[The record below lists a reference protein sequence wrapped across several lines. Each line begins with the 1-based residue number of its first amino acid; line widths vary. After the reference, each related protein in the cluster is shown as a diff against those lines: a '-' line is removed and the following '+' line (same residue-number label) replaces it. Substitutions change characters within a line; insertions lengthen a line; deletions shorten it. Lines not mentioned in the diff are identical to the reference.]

1 MQAIIL
7 AGGTGSRLG
16 RIAKHTPKP
25 FLEVDGNP
33 FILKIVERLIKQKV
47 TKIIFCLCYKPK
59 KIMEFFGDGTNLGI
73 NISYIVEEKPMGT
86 AGAIRAAYKQI
97 SSSNAI
103 VLNGDSFCY
112 FNIPKILKNHCSNN
126 ADATLSILKITTPE
140 RYGLV
145 TFNKKMKIIKFIE
158 KTKNYK
164 NNINYINAGVY
175 IIKKELIK
183 KIEKIKP
190 TSLERDFFPKILD
203 KNIRAFILK
212 ENKFIDIGTP
222 ESLRDAKFFFKDK

>member
-16 RIAKHTPKP
+16 RIVKDTPKP

-59 KIMEFFGDGTNLGI
+59 KIMEYFGDGTNWGI
-73 NISYIVEEKPMGT
+73 NISYVIEEKPMGT

-97 SSSNAI
+97 SSSSVI

-112 FNIPKILKNHCSNN
+112 FDIPKLLKNHCLNN
-126 ADATLSILKITTPE
+126 ADATLSVLKITTPE
-140 RYGLV
+140 RYGLII
-145 TFNKKMKIIKFIE
+145 FNKKMKIIKFIE
-158 KTKNYK
+158 KTRNYK
-164 NNINYINAGVY
+164 NKTNYINAGVY

-222 ESLRDAKFFFKDK
+222 ESLCAANFFFNDK